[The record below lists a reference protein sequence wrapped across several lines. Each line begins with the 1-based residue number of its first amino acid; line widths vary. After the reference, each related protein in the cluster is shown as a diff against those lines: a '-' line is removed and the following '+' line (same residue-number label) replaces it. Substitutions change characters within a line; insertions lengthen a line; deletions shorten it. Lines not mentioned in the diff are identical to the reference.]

1 MLTSDARV
9 EKRDRFVGV
18 KRFHA
23 RADHSTRHIDRLQV
37 FLEGIQIWSNQ
48 VTECLYDVYL
58 GRCSNYI
65 LATQPAYVDLQ
76 QLFAT
81 PPAQVDQQQ
90 L

>member
-1 MLTSDARV
+1 MLTCDARV

-23 RADHSTRHIDRLQV
+23 RADHSTRHIDRLQM
-37 FLEGIQIWSNQ
+37 FLEGMQSWSNQ

-58 GRCSNYI
+58 GRCPNYV
-65 LATQPAYVDLQ
+65 L
-76 QLFAT
+76 AT
-81 PPAQVDQQQ
+81 PPAQVDPQQ